1 TSLDI
6 MGMHITMCPGH
17 HFIPAWAM
25 RFMTQ
30 DESRTFGYSSDTS
43 LTDSI
48 VDHLQGVNLLL
59 AESSVASQNKP
70 ESDHGHLTGHDAGV
84 LARKTGTGQLVLTH
98 YPQMKAQAMAREA
111 EKAFGG
117 TVSLAVEGQRYT
129 I

>member
-1 TSLDI
+1 